1 MSDKQGYTSD
11 GSNRLNPEASPKT
24 KVRYAVV
31 GLGYIAQA
39 AVLPAFAHAKENSEL
54 VALVSGDAI
63 KLKKLARKY
72 KVSKTYNY
80 EQYADCLATG
90 EVNAVYITLPNNMHR
105 AYTEGAAQAGVH
117 VLCEKPMA
125 VSDKECEAMIEAT
138 SRADVKLMIA
148 YRLHFE
154 KGNLSA
160 IEALQKG
167 AIGEPRIFHS
177 AFCQQVTAGNSRLK
191 GELGGGPLYDIGV
204 YCINAARYLFR
215 AEPEEVFAVGAS
227 GKDTRFSE
235 VEEMF
240 AAILRFPDER
250 LASFT
255 CSFGAA
261 DRSSYEVIG
270 TKGVLRMD
278 PAYEMVGD
286 LKCEITI
293 DGRVQKTRYPK
304 RDQFGPELAYFSNCV
319 LEDSEPEP
327 GGREGLA
334 DVRIINALLESRKMN
349 RSVTLS
355 AVEAGERPSQDQ
367 EIHKPPVGNPEL
379 VKAAAPTK

>member
-1 MSDKQGYTSD
+1 MSDKQGYASD
-11 GSNRLNPEASPKT
+11 GSNRLDREASPKT

-54 VALVSGDAI
+54 VALVSGDAM

-72 KVSKTYNY
+72 KVSKTYSY

-90 EVNAVYITLPNNMHR
+90 EVDAVYIALPNNMHR

-160 IEALQKG
+160 VEALQKG

-240 AAILRFPDER
+240 AAILRFPNER
-250 LASFT
+250 LASLT

-286 LKCEITI
+286 LRCEITI

-304 RDQFGPELAYFSNCV
+304 RDQFGPELVYFSNCV

-367 EIHKPPVGNPEL
+367 EIHKSPVGNPEL